1 MSRQDK
7 TRQVILQ
14 LKAVKEERGISLQ
27 RIHDITL
34 AAGGNVSFSTVRK
47 VFSDGSENMN
57 FRYEDTVQPIAMALL
72 ETNEPPRE
80 VTGVV
85 ESEAE
90 ALKALVQLKNSIIRE
105 QQETI
110 DNIKAREQEIK
121 DEAQRKIDHL
131 RNQISEQQ
139 KILDERRE
147 FMGERRDFIHRLE
160 AEKAALRRTIRI
172 LSIIVA
178 LLAMV
183 IFAALLID
191 KTDPGV
197 GFFWLEETASRIFG
211 SAQQNTIQ
219 VLPQAFNM

>member
-47 VFSDGSENMN
+47 VFSEGSENMS

-80 VTGVV
+80 VSGVV

-105 QQETI
+105 HQDTI
-110 DNIKAREQEIK
+110 DNIRQREQEIK
-121 DEAQRKIDHL
+121 DESQRKIDHL
-131 RNQISEQQ
+131 RGQISELQ

-147 FMGERRDFIHRLE
+147 FMEERRDFIHRLE
-160 AEKAALRRTIRI
+160 AEKASLRRTISI
-172 LSIIVA
+172 LTFVVA
-178 LLAMV
+178 ALAMV

-191 KTDPGV
+191 RADPSV
-197 GFFWLEETASRIFG
+197 GFFWIEEAAARIFG
-211 SAQQNTIQ
+211 NATEGAH
-219 VLPQAFNM
+219 VLPQMFNL

>member
-7 TRQVILQ
+7 TRQVILR

-47 VFSDGSENMN
+47 VFSEGSENMN

-105 QQETI
+105 QQDTI
-110 DNIKAREQEIK
+110 GNIRQREQEIK
-121 DEAQRKIDHL
+121 EEAQKKIDHL
-131 RNQISEQQ
+131 RAQIADQQ
-139 KILDERRE
+139 KILDERKE
-147 FMGERRDFIHRLE
+147 FMEERRDFIHRLE
-160 AEKAALRRTIRI
+160 AEKASLRRTII
-172 LSIIVA
+172 VLAFALVA
-178 LLAMV
+178 LTV
-183 IFAALLID
+183 IIIAALIID
-191 KTDPGV
+191 RFDPSL
-197 GFFWLEETASRIFG
+197 GFFWLEEAAARIFSDATE
-211 SAQQNTIQ
+211 SASA
-219 VLPQAFNM
+219 LPQMFNL